1 MYSTKWK
8 TWKSSID
15 IKTCKPCR
23 ERHGKIYHLSDAV
36 IPAPPLHINCRCI
49 IEKLQSIFAGTA
61 TSKGLDGADW
71 YLKHY
76 HKLPA
81 YYITKKDANTL
92 GWVSSKGNLYTV
104 APNKMIFGGVFSNS
118 ENKLPSANNRI
129 WYEADINY
137 NNGRRNSERILFS
150 SDGLIFVTY
159 DHYKTFIEVE

>member
-15 IKTCKPCR
+15 IKTCIPCR

-81 YYITKKDANTL
+81 YYITKKDAIKNGYAPHL
-92 GWVSSKGNLYTV
+92 GNFGNIF
-104 APNKMIFGGVFSNS
+104 PNKMLFKGIYKNSND
-118 ENKLPSANNRI
+118 KLPNHPKRV

-137 NNGRRNSERILFS
+137 IKGYRNNQRILFS
-150 SDGLIFVTY
+150 NDGLIFVTY
-159 DHYKTFIEVE
+159 DHYTTFIEVE